1 MKRYLKMVWFILI
14 LGSLTS
20 VVFVGMEVWT
30 RPLIDANAANELKSI
45 VLSANDISFNTGNI
59 STVFDENIEVKE
71 IGEFTFYI
79 EKNSGRVSY
88 QFSGGGVWG
97 PIIGIITL
105 ENDKETIRQIRIMQQ
120 EETPGLGGVVAD
132 LKYLAKYVGI
142 KIVPKIEINIPDSS
156 PNKPNEVDSITGAT
170 RTSKAFEQILNDSYA
185 DALSALAQLGGQ

>member
-14 LGSLTS
+14 LGTLTS
-20 VVFVGMEVWT
+20 VVFVGMEIWT

-59 STVFDENIEVKE
+59 SAVFDENIEVE
-71 IGEFTFYI
+71 EVGDFTFYV
-79 EKNSGRVSY
+79 EKNSGRISY

-105 ENDKETIRQIRIMQQ
+105 ESDKETIRQIRIMQQ
-120 EETPGLGGVVAD
+120 EETPGLGGIVAD

-142 KIVPKIEINIPDSS
+142 MVVPQIEVNIPDSAT
-156 PNKPNEVDSITGAT
+156 NKPNEVDSITGAT
-170 RTSKAFEQILNDSYA
+170 RTSKAFEKILNDSYA
-185 DALSALAQLGGQ
+185 ERLSALAQLGE

>member
-1 MKRYLKMVWFILI
+1 MKRYLNMVWFILI
-14 LGSLTS
+14 LGTLTS
-20 VVFVGMEVWT
+20 VVFVGMEIWT

-45 VLSANDISFNTGNI
+45 VLSANDISFTTGNI
-59 STVFDENIEVKE
+59 SSVFDENIETEKV
-71 IGEFTFYI
+71 GEYTFYV

-142 KIVPKIEINIPDSS
+142 MIVPQIEVNIPDSAA
-156 PNKPNEVDSITGAT
+156 NKPNEVDSITGAT

-185 DALSALAQLGGQ
+185 ERVSALAQLGE

>member
-1 MKRYLKMVWFILI
+1 MKRYLNMVWFILI
-14 LGSLTS
+14 LGTLTS

-45 VLSANDISFNTGNI
+45 VLSANDISINTGNI
-59 STVFDENIEVKE
+59 SSVFDENIETEKV
-71 IGEFTFYI
+71 GEYTFYV

-142 KIVPKIEINIPDSS
+142 MIVPQIEVNIPDSAA
-156 PNKPNEVDSITGAT
+156 NKPNEVDSITGAT

-185 DALSALAQLGGQ
+185 ERVSALAQLGE

>member
-14 LGSLTS
+14 LGTLTS
-20 VVFVGMEVWT
+20 VVFVGMEIWT

-59 STVFDENIEVKE
+59 SAVFDENIEVE
-71 IGEFTFYI
+71 EVGDFTFYV
-79 EKNSGRVSY
+79 EKNSGRISY

-105 ENDKETIRQIRIMQQ
+105 ESDKETIRQIRIMQQ
-120 EETPGLGGVVAD
+120 EETPGLGGIVAD

-142 KIVPKIEINIPDSS
+142 MIVPQIEVNIPDSAT
-156 PNKPNEVDSITGAT
+156 NKPNEVDSITGAT
-170 RTSKAFEQILNDSYA
+170 RTSKAFEKILNDSYA
-185 DALSALAQLGGQ
+185 ERLSALAQLGE

>member
-14 LGSLTS
+14 LGTLTS
-20 VVFVGMEVWT
+20 VVFVGMEIWT

-59 STVFDENIEVKE
+59 SAVFDENIEVE
-71 IGEFTFYI
+71 EVGDFTFYV
-79 EKNSGRVSY
+79 EKNSGRISY

-120 EETPGLGGVVAD
+120 EETPGLGGIVAD

-142 KIVPKIEINIPDSS
+142 MIVPQIEVNIPDSAA
-156 PNKPNEVDSITGAT
+156 NKPNEVDSITGAT
-170 RTSKAFEQILNDSYA
+170 RTSKAFEKILNDSYA
-185 DALSALAQLGGQ
+185 ERLSALAQLGE

>member
-59 STVFDENIEVKE
+59 STVFDENIKIEEV
-71 IGEFTFYI
+71 GEFTFYV
-79 EKNSGRVSY
+79 EKSSGRVSY

-120 EETPGLGGVVAD
+120 EETPGLGGIVAD

-142 KIVPKIEINIPDSS
+142 LIVPKIEVNIPDSS
-156 PNKPNEVDSITGAT
+156 TNKPNEVDSITGAT

-185 DALSALAQLGGQ
+185 ERLSALAQLGE

>member
-14 LGSLTS
+14 LGTLTS

-59 STVFDENIEVKE
+59 SAVFDENIETEKV
-71 IGEFTFYI
+71 GEYIFYV
-79 EKNSGRVSY
+79 EKSSGRISY

-105 ENDKETIRQIRIMQQ
+105 EDDKETIRQIRIMQQ

-142 KIVPKIEINIPDSS
+142 MIVPQIEVNIPDSAA
-156 PNKPNEVDSITGAT
+156 NKPNEVDSITGAT

-185 DALSALAQLGGQ
+185 ERVSALAQLGE

>member
-1 MKRYLKMVWFILI
+1 MKRYLSMVWFILI
-14 LGSLTS
+14 LGTLTS

-59 STVFDENIEVKE
+59 SSVFDENIETEKV
-71 IGEFTFYI
+71 GEYTFYV

-142 KIVPKIEINIPDSS
+142 MIVPQIEVNIPDSAA
-156 PNKPNEVDSITGAT
+156 NKPNEVDSITGAT
-170 RTSKAFEQILNDSYA
+170 RTSKAFEQILNDNYA
-185 DALSALAQLGGQ
+185 ERVSALAQLGE

>member
-1 MKRYLKMVWFILI
+1 MKRYLNMVWFILI
-14 LGSLTS
+14 LGTLTS

-59 STVFDENIEVKE
+59 SAVFDENIETEKV
-71 IGEFTFYI
+71 GEYTFYV
-79 EKNSGRVSY
+79 EKSSGRVSY

-142 KIVPKIEINIPDSS
+142 MIVPKIEVNIPDSAA
-156 PNKPNEVDSITGAT
+156 NKPNEVDSITGAT
-170 RTSKAFEQILNDSYA
+170 RTSKAFEQMLNDNYA
-185 DALSALAQLGGQ
+185 ERVSALAQLGE

>member
-14 LGSLTS
+14 LGTLTS
-20 VVFVGMEVWT
+20 VVFVGMEIWT

-59 STVFDENIEVKE
+59 SDVFDENIEVE
-71 IGEFTFYI
+71 EVGDFTFYV
-79 EKNSGRVSY
+79 EKNSGRISY

-120 EETPGLGGVVAD
+120 EETPGLGGIVAD

-142 KIVPKIEINIPDSS
+142 MIVPQIEVNIPDSAA
-156 PNKPNEVDSITGAT
+156 NKPNEVDSITGAT
-170 RTSKAFEQILNDSYA
+170 RTSKAFEKILNDSYA
-185 DALSALAQLGGQ
+185 ERLSALAQLGE

>member
-1 MKRYLKMVWFILI
+1 MKRYLNMVWFILI
-14 LGSLTS
+14 LGTLTS

-59 STVFDENIEVKE
+59 SSVFDENIETEKV
-71 IGEFTFYI
+71 GEYTFYV

-142 KIVPKIEINIPDSS
+142 MIVPQIEVNIPDSAA
-156 PNKPNEVDSITGAT
+156 NKPNEVDSITGAT
-170 RTSKAFEQILNDSYA
+170 RTSKAFEQILNDNYA
-185 DALSALAQLGGQ
+185 ERVSALAQIGE

>member
-14 LGSLTS
+14 LGTLTS
-20 VVFVGMEVWT
+20 VVFVGMEIWT

-71 IGEFTFYI
+71 VGDFTFYV
-79 EKNSGRVSY
+79 EKNSGRISY

-120 EETPGLGGVVAD
+120 EETPGLGGIVAD

-142 KIVPKIEINIPDSS
+142 MIVPQIEVNIPDSAA
-156 PNKPNEVDSITGAT
+156 NKPNEVDSITGAT
-170 RTSKAFEQILNDSYA
+170 RTSKAFEKILNDSYA
-185 DALSALAQLGGQ
+185 ERLNALAQLGE

>member
-1 MKRYLKMVWFILI
+1 MKRYLNMVWFILI
-14 LGSLTS
+14 LGTLTS

-45 VLSANDISFNTGNI
+45 VLSANDISFTTGNI
-59 STVFDENIEVKE
+59 SSVFDENIETEKV
-71 IGEFTFYI
+71 GEYTFYV

-105 ENDKETIRQIRIMQQ
+105 ENDRETIRQIRIMQQ

-142 KIVPKIEINIPDSS
+142 MIVPQIEVNIPDSAA
-156 PNKPNEVDSITGAT
+156 NKPNEVDSITGAT

-185 DALSALAQLGGQ
+185 ERVSALAQLGE

>member
-14 LGSLTS
+14 LGTLTS
-20 VVFVGMEVWT
+20 VVFVGMEIWT

-45 VLSANDISFNTGNI
+45 VLSANDISYNTGNI
-59 STVFDENIEVKE
+59 STVFDENIEVE
-71 IGEFTFYI
+71 EVGEFTFYI

-142 KIVPKIEINIPDSS
+142 LIVPQIEVNIPDSAT
-156 PNKPNEVDSITGAT
+156 NKPNEVDSITGAT
-170 RTSKAFEQILNDSYA
+170 RTSKAFEKILNDSYVER
-185 DALSALAQLGGQ
+185 LSALAQLGE

>member
-14 LGSLTS
+14 LGTLTS

-30 RPLIDANAANELKSI
+30 RPLIEANAANELKSI
-45 VLSANDISFNTGNI
+45 ILSANDISFNTGNI
-59 STVFDENIEVKE
+59 SALFDENIEIKE
-71 IGEFTFYI
+71 VGDFTFYV

-105 ENDKETIRQIRIMQQ
+105 ESDKETIRQIRIMQQ

-142 KIVPKIEINIPDSS
+142 MIVPKIEVNIPDSAT
-156 PNKPNEVDSITGAT
+156 NKPNEVDSITGAT

-185 DALSALAQLGGQ
+185 ERLNALEQLGE

>member
-14 LGSLTS
+14 LGTLTS

-30 RPLIDANAANELKSI
+30 RPLIEANAANELKSI
-45 VLSANDISFNTGNI
+45 ILSANDISFNTGNI
-59 STVFDENIEVKE
+59 STLFDENVEIKEV
-71 IGEFTFYI
+71 GDFTFYV
-79 EKNSGRVSY
+79 EKNSGRISY

-105 ENDKETIRQIRIMQQ
+105 ESDKETIRQIRIMQQ

-132 LKYLAKYVGI
+132 LKYLAKYAGI
-142 KIVPKIEINIPDSS
+142 MIVPKIEVNIPDSA

-185 DALSALAQLGGQ
+185 ERLNALAKLGE

>member
-1 MKRYLKMVWFILI
+1 MKRYLKMVYFILI
-14 LGSLTS
+14 LGTLTS
-20 VVFVGMEVWT
+20 VVFVGMEIWT
-30 RPLIDANAANELKSI
+30 RPLIEANAANELKSI

-59 STVFDENIEVKE
+59 STVFDENIEIKE
-71 IGEFTFYI
+71 VGEFTFYV

-105 ENDKETIRQIRIMQQ
+105 ESDKETIRQIRIMQQ

-142 KIVPKIEINIPDSS
+142 MIVPQIEVNIPDSS
-156 PNKPNEVDSITGAT
+156 ANKPNEVDSITGAT
-170 RTSKAFEQILNDSYA
+170 RTSKAFEKILNDSYA
-185 DALSALAQLGGQ
+185 ERLNALAQLGG

>member
-14 LGSLTS
+14 LGTLTS
-20 VVFVGMEVWT
+20 VVFVGMEIWT

-59 STVFDENIEVKE
+59 SAVFDENIEIEEV
-71 IGEFTFYI
+71 GDFTFYV
-79 EKNSGRVSY
+79 EKNSGRISY

-120 EETPGLGGVVAD
+120 EETPGLGGIVAD

-142 KIVPKIEINIPDSS
+142 MVVPQIEVNIPDSAA
-156 PNKPNEVDSITGAT
+156 NKPNEVDSITGAT
-170 RTSKAFEQILNDSYA
+170 RTSKAFEKILNDSYA
-185 DALSALAQLGGQ
+185 ERLSALAQLGE

>member
-1 MKRYLKMVWFILI
+1 MKRYLKMIYFILI
-14 LGSLTS
+14 LGTLTS
-20 VVFVGMEVWT
+20 VVFVGMEIWT
-30 RPLIDANAANELKSI
+30 RPLIEANAANELKSI

-59 STVFDENIEVKE
+59 STVFDENIEIKE
-71 IGEFTFYI
+71 VGEYTFYV
-79 EKNSGRVSY
+79 EKSSGRVSY

-105 ENDKETIRQIRIMQQ
+105 ESDKETIRQIRIMQQ

-142 KIVPKIEINIPDSS
+142 MIVPQIEVNIPDSS

-170 RTSKAFEQILNDSYA
+170 RTSKAFEKILNDSYA
-185 DALSALAQLGGQ
+185 ERLNALAQLGG

>member
-14 LGSLTS
+14 LGTLTS
-20 VVFVGMEVWT
+20 VVFVGMEIWT

-59 STVFDENIEVKE
+59 SAVFDENIEVKE
-71 IGEFTFYI
+71 VGDFTFYV
-79 EKNSGRVSY
+79 EKNSGRISY

-120 EETPGLGGVVAD
+120 EETPGLGGIVAD

-142 KIVPKIEINIPDSS
+142 MIVPQIEVNIPDSAA
-156 PNKPNEVDSITGAT
+156 NKPNEVDSITGAT
-170 RTSKAFEQILNDSYA
+170 RTSKAFEKILNDSYA
-185 DALSALAQLGGQ
+185 ERLNALAQLGE

>member
-1 MKRYLKMVWFILI
+1 L
-14 LGSLTS
+14 
-20 VVFVGMEVWT
+20 
-30 RPLIDANAANELKSI
+30 
-45 VLSANDISFNTGNI
+45 
-59 STVFDENIEVKE
+59 FDENIEIKE
-71 IGEFTFYI
+71 VGDFTFYV

-105 ENDKETIRQIRIMQQ
+105 ESDKETIRQIRIMQQ

-142 KIVPKIEINIPDSS
+142 MIVPKIEVNIPDSAT
-156 PNKPNEVDSITGAT
+156 NKPNEVDSITGAT

-185 DALSALAQLGGQ
+185 ERLNALEQLGE

>member
-1 MKRYLKMVWFILI
+1 MKRYLSMVWFILI
-14 LGSLTS
+14 LGTLTS

-59 STVFDENIEVKE
+59 SSVFDENIETEKV
-71 IGEFTFYI
+71 GEYTFYV

-142 KIVPKIEINIPDSS
+142 MIVPQIEVNIPDSAA
-156 PNKPNEVDSITGAT
+156 NKPNEVDSITGAT

-185 DALSALAQLGGQ
+185 ERVSALAQLGE

>member
-14 LGSLTS
+14 LGTLTS
-20 VVFVGMEVWT
+20 VVFVGMEIWT

-59 STVFDENIEVKE
+59 SAVFDENIEVEE
-71 IGEFTFYI
+71 IGEFTFYV
-79 EKNSGRVSY
+79 EKNSGRISY

-120 EETPGLGGVVAD
+120 EETPGLGGIVAD

-142 KIVPKIEINIPDSS
+142 MIVPQIEVNIPDSAT
-156 PNKPNEVDSITGAT
+156 NKPNEVDSITGAT
-170 RTSKAFEQILNDSYA
+170 RTSKAFEKILNDSYA
-185 DALSALAQLGGQ
+185 ERLSALAQLGD

>member
-1 MKRYLKMVWFILI
+1 MKRYLNMVWFILI
-14 LGSLTS
+14 LGTLTS

-45 VLSANDISFNTGNI
+45 VLSANDISFNIGNI
-59 STVFDENIEVKE
+59 SSVFDENIETEKV
-71 IGEFTFYI
+71 GEYTFYV

-142 KIVPKIEINIPDSS
+142 MIVPQIEVNIPDSAA
-156 PNKPNEVDSITGAT
+156 NKPNEVDSITGAT

-185 DALSALAQLGGQ
+185 ERVSALAQLGE

>member
-20 VVFVGMEVWT
+20 VVFVGMEIWT

-59 STVFDENIEVKE
+59 SAVFDENVEIKEV
-71 IGEFTFYI
+71 GEYTFYV

-105 ENDKETIRQIRIMQQ
+105 ESDKETIRQIRIMQQ

-185 DALSALAQLGGQ
+185 DVQSALAQLGGQ

>member
-1 MKRYLKMVWFILI
+1 MKRYLNMVWFILI
-14 LGSLTS
+14 LGTLTS

-59 STVFDENIEVKE
+59 SSVFDENIETEKV
-71 IGEFTFYI
+71 GEYTFYV

-142 KIVPKIEINIPDSS
+142 MIVPQIEVNIPDSAA
-156 PNKPNEVDSITGAT
+156 NKPNEVDSITGAT

-185 DALSALAQLGGQ
+185 ERVSALAQLGE

>member
-14 LGSLTS
+14 LGTLTS
-20 VVFVGMEVWT
+20 VVFVGMEIWT

-59 STVFDENIEVKE
+59 SDVFDENIEVE
-71 IGEFTFYI
+71 EVGDFTFYV
-79 EKNSGRVSY
+79 EKNSGRISY

-120 EETPGLGGVVAD
+120 EETPGLGGIVAD

-142 KIVPKIEINIPDSS
+142 MIVPQIEVNIPDSAT
-156 PNKPNEVDSITGAT
+156 NKPNEVDSITGAT
-170 RTSKAFEQILNDSYA
+170 RTSKAFEKILNDSYA
-185 DALSALAQLGGQ
+185 ERLSALAQLGE

>member
-14 LGSLTS
+14 LGTLTS

-59 STVFDENIEVKE
+59 SSVFDENIETE
-71 IGEFTFYI
+71 IVGEYTFYV

-142 KIVPKIEINIPDSS
+142 MIVPQIEVNIPDSAA
-156 PNKPNEVDSITGAT
+156 NKPNEVDSITGAT

-185 DALSALAQLGGQ
+185 ERVSALAQLGE

>member
-14 LGSLTS
+14 LGTLTS
-20 VVFVGMEVWT
+20 AVFVGMEIWT

-59 STVFDENIEVKE
+59 SAVFDENIEVE
-71 IGEFTFYI
+71 EVGDFTFYV
-79 EKNSGRVSY
+79 EKNSGRISY

-120 EETPGLGGVVAD
+120 EETPGLGGIVAD

-142 KIVPKIEINIPDSS
+142 MIVPQIEVNIPDSAA
-156 PNKPNEVDSITGAT
+156 NKPNEVDSITGAT
-170 RTSKAFEQILNDSYA
+170 RTSKAFEKILNDSYA
-185 DALSALAQLGGQ
+185 ERLSALAQLGE

>member
-1 MKRYLKMVWFILI
+1 MKRYLNMVWFILI
-14 LGSLTS
+14 LGTLTS

-59 STVFDENIEVKE
+59 SSVFDENIETEKV
-71 IGEFTFYI
+71 GEYTFYI

-142 KIVPKIEINIPDSS
+142 MIVPQIEVNIPDSAA
-156 PNKPNEVDSITGAT
+156 NKPNEVDSITGAT

-185 DALSALAQLGGQ
+185 ERVSALAQLGE

>member
-20 VVFVGMEVWT
+20 VVFVGMEIWT

-185 DALSALAQLGGQ
+185 DVLSALAQLGGQ

>member
-20 VVFVGMEVWT
+20 VVFVGMEIWT

-97 PIIGIITL
+97 LIIGIITL

-185 DALSALAQLGGQ
+185 DVLSALAQLGGQ